1 MDKTKKKKRNV
12 IFLDVDGV
20 LNDRSTEDRTPC
32 GFIGLEDSMIVNLA
46 RIVEVTGAEIVL
58 TSTWKSEWSK
68 LLKDCEPDGA
78 YLSRRL
84 KKHGLCILDKTE
96 DHVEDRGTGIRK
108 YLDAYPNIENWVVL
122 DDDVFRDYI
131 KCGVM
136 PHLVHTSYY
145 CGGLT
150 AELADRAISI
160 LEGGA
165 SE

>member
-1 MDKTKKKKRNV
+1 MGKTKKEKRGV

-32 GFIGLEDSMIVNLA
+32 GFIGLEDSMIANLA
-46 RIVEVTGAEIVL
+46 RIVEETEAEIVL
-58 TSTWKSEWSK
+58 TSTWKSEWEPHM
-68 LLKDCEPDGA
+68 KDCEPDGA
-78 YLSRRL
+78 YLSKRL
-84 KKHGLCILDKTE
+84 KKHGLRIVDKTE
-96 DHVEDRGTGIRK
+96 DHISDRGAGIKK
-108 YLDAYPNIENWVVL
+108 YLDTHPSIDNWVVL